1 MRENI
6 HQYFMNIAK
15 VVASRST
22 CIKRHVGTI
31 IVKNKKIISC
41 GYNNPSVGLPNCTTD
56 TCILDGLQKC
66 TKATHSEINAL
77 LQATPQDRENATL
90 YCTCYPCSKCQ
101 LAILNSGVT
110 TVIYD
115 EKHHSEID
123 FFKGTHVQCYSL
135 EEIIK
140 LEEGK

>member
-1 MRENI
+1 MRLLKGFESLGRGNGAHKLDI
-6 HQYFMNIAK
+6 LAAALFDEVDGAHFKALDLIGYLAGK
-15 VVASRST
+15 DDDRDP
-22 CIKRHVGTI
+22 G
-31 IVKNKKIISC
+31 KNT
-41 GYNNPSVGLPNCTTD
+41 VR
-56 TCILDGLQKC
+56 LDGLQKC

-123 FFKGTHVQCYSL
+123 FFKGR
-135 EEIIK
+135 II
-140 LEEGK
+140 